1 MNQSQKESAAA
12 RRKIQDKIVRKSGN
26 IRRETDNL
34 LSEIRVNKSNLE
46 VWDFDREWSRANV

>member
-26 IRRETDNL
+26 IRRESDNKRAEL
-34 LSEIRVNKSNLE
+34 DLNKSALE
-46 VWDFDREWSRANV
+46 VWDFEKEWSRANV